1 MTLIDEL
8 ATKKDFSIVKEE
20 MKAEI
25 HMIVKQ
31 IEARGKKPI
40 AVLMDFNSISQ

>member
-1 MTLIDEL
+1 MTLVDEL

-25 HMIVKQ
+25 CMIVKHIKACGQ
-31 IEARGKKPI
+31 KANCSVDEFQLI
-40 AVLMDFNSISQ
+40 LQ